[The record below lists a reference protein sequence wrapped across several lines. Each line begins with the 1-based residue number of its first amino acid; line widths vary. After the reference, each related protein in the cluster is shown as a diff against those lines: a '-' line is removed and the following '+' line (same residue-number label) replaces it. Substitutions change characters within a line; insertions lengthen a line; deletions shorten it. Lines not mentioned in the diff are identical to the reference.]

1 MQIDNTCGSEGV
13 KWEFSFP
20 VKLSKRVVL
29 GCNMNFRSS
38 VFKSFTAEEVERI
51 NLWLWVD
58 LWLIITQREL
68 RSS

>member
-1 MQIDNTCGSEGV
+1 
-13 KWEFSFP
+13 
-20 VKLSKRVVL
+20 
-29 GCNMNFRSS
+29 MNFRSS